1 MDIGKA
7 FTFVFDDERWMTKV
21 LIGGLV
27 GLIPFVGQFLV
38 QGYMLEVA
46 RNVAQGATQPLPE
59 WDDWGTKIVR
69 GLMAAIISFL
79 YSLPLLL
86 LACIILFP
94 TMLIGSAM
102 SNGGGD
108 GGGAIAMLGTFC
120 FAFVAI
126 IYSLAMML
134 VIPAALVRYAV
145 TDDFMAALAFGEI
158 FSMVR
163 SHLGTFLMAWLAAL
177 IAGFIAPLGA
187 IACGIGA
194 LFTAF
199 YTQTVIGH
207 AYGQAYLTA
216 TGGVAS
222 QPMAYELPS

>member
-7 FTFVFDDERWMTKV
+7 FTFVFDDERWVTKV

-27 GLIPFVGQFLV
+27 GLIPLVGQFLV

-46 RNVAQGATQPLPE
+46 RNVAQGLAQPLPE

-69 GLMAAIISFL
+69 GLMAAIISFV
-79 YSLPLLL
+79 YGLPLLL

-94 TMLIGSAM
+94 AMLIGSAM

-108 GGGAIAMLGTFC
+108 GGGAIVMLATLC
-120 FAFVAI
+120 FTLIAL
-126 IYSLAMML
+126 IYGLAMML
-134 VIPAALVRYAV
+134 VVPAALVRYAV

-158 FSMVR
+158 FGLVR
-163 SHLGTFLMAWLAAL
+163 SHLGAFLMAWLAAL
-177 IAGFIAPLGA
+177 IAGFIAQLGI
-187 IACGIGA
+187 IACGIGV

-199 YTQTVIGH
+199 YAQTVIGH

-216 TGGVAS
+216 TGSAAG